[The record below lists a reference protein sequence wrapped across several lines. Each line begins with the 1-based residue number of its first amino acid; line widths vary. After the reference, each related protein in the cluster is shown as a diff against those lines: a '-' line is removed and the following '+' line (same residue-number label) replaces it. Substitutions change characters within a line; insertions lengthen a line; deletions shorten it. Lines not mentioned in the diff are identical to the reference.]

1 MLFYRN
7 HQYTKI
13 VLESMAVA
21 NTKKRSPW
29 LKRLLIAGLLLLVA
43 AAGIFWYVQ
52 TRKYGDTKDIKADYE
67 VNATEFIAEFQNDLE
82 KANQK
87 YSDKIITVT
96 GMVSETELADTSMN
110 IKFIDMTTG
119 SYAIFAFQ
127 KQYLDEAKT
136 VRAGDNVSIKGSC
149 SGGVF
154 SRLRK
159 VTSITFQRC
168 TLDK

>member
-1 MLFYRN
+1 MN
-7 HQYTKI
+7 P
-13 VLESMAVA
+13 VSS
-21 NTKKRSPW
+21 KKRNPW
-29 LKRLLIAGLLLLVA
+29 LRRLLIAGLLVLIA
-43 AAGIFWYVQ
+43 GAGIFWYVQ

-67 VNATEFIAEFQNDLE
+67 VVAHDFLKEFQADLD

-87 YSDKIITVT
+87 YTDKIITVS
-96 GMVSETELADTSMN
+96 GMVSETELADTTMN
-110 IKFIDMTTG
+110 IKFIDTASG

-127 KQYLDEAKT
+127 KQHLDETKK
-136 VRAGDNVSIKGSC
+136 VKKGDTVSIKGSC
-149 SGGVF
+149 SGGIF